1 MSDKSSSNRKHESVT
16 RRTKTF
22 ATTGAATASRASVA
36 GGVAASTI
44 KSFPYTAVLATKHG
58 LRLSTKSYEAVTS
71 GRATRPKGPRR
82 DFGFV
87 EVRLD
92 PKRGSAAAHELLSL
106 TISAAVDCI
115 ASIPEKQGFEEV
127 LASVKKLLTQQAGSP
142 QSSALFFTELR
153 RLLENPVDQDVE
165 DEVDVH
171 RSAPAADFEIP
182 AANRAAL
189 ARAFARAEANNVQ
202 ILKRPDMLR
211 GEEIGERLNLSRAAI
226 DQRRVAGRLLA
237 LELGTKR
244 GVRYP
249 EWQLELVDDA
259 VGRAAFE
266 SVLAALAK
274 TGPWSRYRFFVQ
286 PAPVLGGRTPI
297 EALKAGE
304 GDAVRRAAETWV
316 AGEQGGH

>member
-16 RRTKTF
+16 PRAKTF
-22 ATTGAATASRASVA
+22 ATASRASVSQ
-36 GGVAASTI
+36 GVAASTI
-44 KSFPYTAVLATKHG
+44 KSSFPYTAVLATKHG
-58 LRLSTKSYEAVTS
+58 LRLSTKSHKAVTS
-71 GRATRPKGPRR
+71 GHTTRLKRLRR

-115 ASIPEKQGFEEV
+115 ASIPERQGFEEV
-127 LASVKKLLTQQAGSP
+127 LASVKKLLTEQAGSP
-142 QSSALFFTELR
+142 QSSARFFTELR
-153 RLLENPVDQDVE
+153 RVLESPVDHEVE

-189 ARAFARAEANNVQ
+189 ARAFARAEANNVE

-211 GEEIGERLNLSRAAI
+211 GEELAKRLGVSRATV
-226 DQRRVAGRLLA
+226 DNQRGAGRLLA

-249 EWQLELVDDA
+249 AWQSELVEDA
-259 VGRAAFE
+259 AVRTAFE

-274 TGPWSRYRFFVQ
+274 TGLWSRYRFFVQ
-286 PAPVLGGRTPI
+286 PAPALGGRTPI